1 MTQQIINVGAAPN
14 DGQGNPIRTSFIK
27 CNDNFNELYAR
38 AQTDPPGALT
48 GQLGDVAGMYAYDAA
63 NFYYC
68 YADYDGSTY
77 IWGQVTQAGN
87 VSATQLLYG
96 TTVVDIPA
104 PGANVIFQ
112 IAGTA
117 NVATITS
124 LGILVNG
131 YVSASGNVRGANINT
146 TGLVTATG
154 NVTGGNILTAGII
167 SAAGNIT
174 ADFFVGNSS
183 GTFYGNATTG
193 NDALFAGLAGY
204 TSLGSNV
211 VAQFAGN
218 ANSYSQINFQNTSN
232 GAEAST
238 DFVATADNGDDDNYY
253 LNLGINSSNFND
265 PTNYPGFGPNDS
277 YVHNHGGN
285 LIINPESAGKAINFM
300 IGGTDITDIVGVL
313 DSTGLVIAGI
323 VSASGNIRGA
333 NINTAGL
340 VTATGNVTGG
350 NIRTGGSISATG
362 NITGG
367 NLSIGIITGTSVSV
381 TGNIT
386 GNYYVGNGAGLT
398 GVIAAGNVGSA
409 SQLANGTSQFNIPV
423 ADGNVVGNIGGV
435 VNVYTFT
442 STGANVTGY
451 VTATANITGGNIRT
465 GGIVSATGNVTG
477 GNVNA
482 GNLSATGNIY
492 TSSAV
497 YASGNVSASGNVIG
511 GNLVI
516 TSAAIVTGNVTGGNI
531 LTGGVVS
538 STANVIGG
546 NITTG
551 GLITATGNVSAA
563 NLTTAGRVL
572 ATGNVTGGN
581 ITTGGALSSLG
592 NLVSANVITGGLVSA
607 VGNIAGNYLLANI
620 AFATGYSASKIYNGT
635 SEVNIGAT
643 NGNANVSI
651 GGASNVVVWATTGEY
666 VTGLQS
672 VSGNITGANLITA
685 GLITSTGNVTGGNIR
700 TGGLISATSTITS
713 AANVVGGNIS
723 TAGLITATGNVTG
736 GNVLTGGLISATS
749 NITGGNILFGSG
761 VVSGTG
767 NVIGGNL
774 ITPNSITINSTNNS
788 TAIVNGGGN
797 GVGNIGSSGNYFNT
811 LFATATMAQYAD
823 LAENYTSD
831 AEYAPGTVVVFG
843 GEAEITTTNIFADVS
858 VAGAISTNPAYLMN
872 SGGKGVPVALRGRIP
887 VQVIGPVTKGDLLV
901 TAGQNPGYATSV
913 GRSKEYPLA
922 VFAKALETNTN
933 EGMKVI
939 EAVII

>member
-1 MTQQIINVGAAPN
+1 
-14 DGQGNPIRTSFIK
+14 
-27 CNDNFNELYAR
+27 
-38 AQTDPPGALT
+38 
-48 GQLGDVAGMYAYDAA
+48 MYAYDAA

-68 YADYDGSTY
+68 YADYDGSTF

-96 TTVVDIPA
+96 TTVVDIPS
-104 PGANVIFQ
+104 PGANVVFQ

-124 LGILVNG
+124 QGFLVNG
-131 YVSASGNVRGANINT
+131 SVLASGNVRGGNVNSFGTIS
-146 TGLVTATG
+146 GVG
-154 NVTGGNILTAGII
+154 NVTGGNILTNGII
-167 SAAGNIT
+167 SAAGSIT
-174 ADFFVGNSS
+174 GDFFVGNTS
-183 GTFYGNATTG
+183 GTFYGNTTTG
-193 NDALFAGLAGY
+193 NDALFAGIANY
-204 TSLGSNV
+204 TALGSNV

-218 ANSYSQINFQNTSN
+218 ANSYSQINFQNISN
-232 GAEAST
+232 GTRAST
-238 DFVATADNGDDDNYY
+238 DFVATANNGDDGTYY
-253 LNLGINSSNFND
+253 VNLGINSSTFND

-300 IGGTDITDIVGVL
+300 IGGTNIANVVGVM

-323 VSASGNIRGA
+323 VSASGNVRGA
-333 NINTAGL
+333 NINTVGL

-367 NLSIGIITGTSVSV
+367 NLSIGIITGTEVSV

-398 GVIAAGNVGSA
+398 GVISTANVGAATQVS
-409 SQLANGTSQFNIPV
+409 NGTSSFNIPTS
-423 ADGNVVGNIGGV
+423 DGNLIGNISGV

-442 STGANVTGY
+442 SAGANVTGY
-451 VTATANITGGNIRT
+451 VTATANVTGGNIRT
-465 GGIVSATGNVTG
+465 TGNVTG

-492 TSSAV
+492 SSSAV
-497 YASGNVSASGNVIG
+497 YASGNLSAAGNVIG
-511 GNLVI
+511 GNLIV
-516 TSAAIVTGNVTGGNI
+516 TSAALVTGNITGGNI
-531 LTGGVVS
+531 LTAGIVS

-563 NLTTAGRVL
+563 NLNTAGRVL

-592 NLVSANVITGGLVSA
+592 NVVGANVLTGGFVSATGNVT
-607 VGNIAGNYLLANI
+607 GNYILGN
-620 AFATGYSASKIYNGT
+620 AFFTTGISVSKIINGT
-635 SEVNIGAT
+635 SEANIGT
-643 NGNANVSI
+643 SGGNANISI
-651 GGASNVVVWATTGEY
+651 GGTSNVVVWATTGQY

-672 VSGNITGANLITA
+672 VTGNITGGNLITA
-685 GLITSTGNVTGGNIR
+685 GLITSTGNITGGNI
-700 TGGLISATSTITS
+700 SATNYTGTTLSVTGDVT
-713 AANVVGGNIS
+713 GGNIS

-736 GNVLTGGLISATS
+736 GNILTDGLLSVTGNIS
-749 NITGGNILFGSG
+749 GGNISTAGLITA
-761 VVSGTG
+761 TG
-767 NVIGGNL
+767 NIRGGNL
-774 ITPNSITINSTNNS
+774 ITPNSITINSGGGS

-797 GVGNIGSSGNYFNT
+797 GVGNIGSSGSYFNT
-811 LFATATMAQYAD
+811 IFAKATSAEYAD
-823 LAENYTSD
+823 LAENYASD
-831 AEYAPGTVVVFG
+831 AEYAPGTVVIFG
-843 GEAEITTTNIFADVS
+843 GTAEITTTNTFADVG
-858 VAGAISTNPAYLMN
+858 VAGAVSTNPAYLMN
-872 SGGKGVPVALRGRIP
+872 SGSKGVPVALRGRVP

-901 TAGQNPGYATSV
+901 TAGQNPGYAVSV
-913 GRSKEYPLA
+913 GRNTDYPLA

-933 EGMKVI
+933 EGTKVI